1 MNGKKAA
8 DSFSKQAA
16 KASWIIPLL
25 ALGMMAVGNSV
36 MKTSSS
42 TVGPLILGGFVIL
55 FFLAGIILG
64 IISLFGIKVYGKK
77 GILTPAIIGILLN
90 VSFLSLLLM
99 IAISAFKKASTGS

>member
-25 ALGMMAVGNSV
+25 ALGMVAVGNSA

-42 TVGPLILGGFVIL
+42 TVGPLILVGFVIL

-64 IISLFGIKVYGKK
+64 IISLFGIKLYGKK
-77 GILTPAIIGILLN
+77 GILAPAIIGILLN
-90 VSFLSLLLM
+90 VGFSSLLLM
-99 IAISAFKKASTGS
+99 IAISAFKK